1 MMVTEMDVLECRR
14 RAQWGQTPET
24 RCADEAAAES
34 LIQRAGIVTHYP
46 VTPELPNLLHAH
58 TGSPTTKATSE
69 HDGDSGHV
77 YTWRWTLGRREAGFY
92 TAIVLK
98 RPTWV
103 AWNLLPAV
111 LRLRGDLRAIDEIFD
126 TGTLSAD
133 AYRVARALEEAGEPL
148 ATGDL
153 RRVAGF
159 PIGKVERAAYLK
171 AVAELDTRL
180 LVAKVFSPTDED
192 MRHTLV
198 RHQYPEAV
206 GAAERLSS
214 GEAMRQLLTAYLPS
228 AVYALPDVLVKSL
241 AVPTAA
247 LLGGL
252 EALCAD
258 GLAKI
263 VTTDGQAQPVY
274 LWNTVA

>member
-1 MMVTEMDVLECRR
+1 MMVTEMDVLERRR

-24 RCADEAAAES
+24 RCADEPAVQA

-46 VTPELPNLLHAH
+46 VTPELPNLLHAY
-58 TGSPTTKATSE
+58 TGSPTTKVTSE

-77 YTWRWTLGRREAGFY
+77 YAWRWTLGRREAGFY

-126 TGTLSAD
+126 TGTLSAN
-133 AYRVARALEEAGEPL
+133 AYRVAMALEEAGEPL

-153 RRVAGF
+153 RRAAGF
-159 PIGKVERAAYLK
+159 PIGKAERAAYLK
-171 AVAELDTRL
+171 AVAELDSRL
-180 LVAKVFSPTDED
+180 LVAKVFSPNDED

-198 RHQYPEAV
+198 RNQYPEAV
-206 GAAERLSS
+206 VAAERLSS
-214 GEAMRQLLTAYLPS
+214 GDAMRQLLIAYLPS
-228 AVYALPDVLVKSL
+228 AAYALPDLLAKAL
-241 AVPTAA
+241 AVPAA
-247 LLGGL
+247 DMRGGL

-258 GLAKI
+258 RLAKI
-263 VTTDGQAQPVY
+263 VTLDGQAQTAYV
-274 LWNTVA
+274 WNAAA